1 MHLKFIMRHVLILL
15 FSLFVANSY
24 GQEIELQGRYG
35 ASFIGAESINFVGKD
50 SFYFSGFYCT
60 HGVYGKGVC
69 EIRNEKLY
77 LYFEKSKAKKTIEP
91 KKAPI
96 IQKIFSHDSVQIVNI
111 TCLDNNS
118 LPIPFATVQLNR
130 KNKTI
135 IGTITDTAGQA
146 SFKIEK
152 NEIPIKIITS
162 SIGFNGRQII
172 IDSLSSYEIKIIHTK
187 NEMLDK
193 ELNNGE
199 TYVYEIE
206 ELMEDLILM
215 RPENSRERFRKYRKE
230 L

>member
-1 MHLKFIMRHVLILL
+1 MF
-15 FSLFVANSY
+15 
-24 GQEIELQGRYG
+24 
-35 ASFIGAESINFVGKD
+35 
-50 SFYFSGFYCT
+50 
-60 HGVYGKGVC
+60 
-69 EIRNEKLY
+69 
-77 LYFEKSKAKKTIEP
+77 FEKSKAKKNLEP
-91 KKAPI
+91 EKAPI
-96 IQKIFSHDSVQIVNI
+96 IKKIFSRDSVRIVNV

-130 KNKTI
+130 KNKST

-146 SFKIEK
+146 SFKITK

-172 IDSLSSYEIKIIHTK
+172 IDSLSNYEIKILHTK

-206 ELMEDLILM
+206 ELSEDLISM
-215 RPENSRERFRKYRKE
+215 RPENSRERFRKYRKK